1 MPRERASAGDRKG
14 GARMN
19 VIVELEKPLL
29 ELEAKIDG
37 LKKLNETQRVD
48 FSAEIRALEEK
59 ALQLKAEIF
68 GNLTP
73 WQRVHLARHPK
84 RPLALDYIA
93 QLDEFVELHGDRTFR
108 DDPSIVAGLGRL
120 GGIRICVIGEQK
132 GRDTKENL
140 YRNFGMPH
148 PEGYR
153 KAQRIMKLAE
163 KFHQPLV
170 TFIDTPGAYP
180 GIGAEERGQSEAIAT
195 CLRTLSG
202 LRTPVIVN
210 VTGEGGSGGA
220 LAIGLGDHIIM
231 LQHSIY
237 SVASPEPAATILW
250 RDATK
255 AEEAAQHLR
264 LTSDDLF
271 EFGIV
276 DEVIEE
282 PLGGAHRDAEAV
294 IARVLDADRR
304 AIDRL
309 TRLSFDALLDRRY
322 EKYRKLG
329 SHSEL
334 LHDRAAR

>member
-1 MPRERASAGDRKG
+1 
-14 GARMN
+14 MN

-29 ELEAKIDG
+29 ELEAKIEG

-48 FSAEIRALEEK
+48 FSSEIRALEEK

-93 QLDEFVELHGDRTFR
+93 ALDDFVELHGDRNFR
-108 DDPSIVAGLGRL
+108 DDPSIVAGLARL
-120 GGIRICVIGEQK
+120 GGFPIFVIGEQK

-153 KAQRIMKLAE
+153 KAERIMKLAE
-163 KFHQPLV
+163 KFSRPLV

-180 GIGAEERGQSEAIAT
+180 GIGAEERGQSEAIASA
-195 CLRTLSG
+195 LGVLSG

-220 LAIGLGDHIIM
+220 LAIGLGDHVIM

-250 RDATK
+250 RDASK
-255 AEEAAQHLR
+255 AEEAAQRLR

-276 DEVIEE
+276 DEVIAE
-282 PLGGAHRDAEAV
+282 PLGGAHRDPDSVVKRV
-294 IARVLDADRR
+294 IEADRR
-304 AIDRL
+304 AIERL
-309 TRLSFDALLDRRY
+309 RRLPYDQLLDRRY
-322 EKYRKLG
+322 EKYRKIG

-334 LHDRAAR
+334 VHDRAAR

>member
-1 MPRERASAGDRKG
+1 
-14 GARMN
+14 MN

-37 LKKLNETQRVD
+37 LKKLNESQRVD
-48 FSAEIRALEEK
+48 FSSQIRELEEK
-59 ALQLKAEIF
+59 ALELKAEIF

-84 RPLALDYIA
+84 RPLALDYISR
-93 QLDEFVELHGDRTFR
+93 LDDFIELHGDRAFR
-108 DDPSIVAGLGRL
+108 DDPSVIVGLARL
-120 GGIRICVIGEQK
+120 GETPICVIGEQK

-153 KAQRIMKLAE
+153 KAQRIMRMAE
-163 KFHQPLV
+163 KFHRPLV

-195 CLRTLSG
+195 SLLTLAG
-202 LRTPVIVN
+202 LRTRVVVN

-250 RDATK
+250 RDAGK
-255 AEEAAQHLR
+255 ADEAAARLR

-282 PLGGAHRDAEAV
+282 PLGGAQRDPDAMIEK
-294 IARVLDADRR
+294 VLAADRR

-309 TRLSFDALLDRRY
+309 LRLKSDELLDRRY
-322 EKYRKLG
+322 EKYRKIG
-329 SHSEL
+329 SHTEL
-334 LHDRAAR
+334 VHDRAAR

>member
-1 MPRERASAGDRKG
+1 
-14 GARMN
+14 MN

-48 FSAEIRALEEK
+48 FSSEIRALEEK
-59 ALQLKAEIF
+59 ALQLQAEIF

-93 QLDEFVELHGDRTFR
+93 HLEEFVELHGDRVFR
-108 DDPSIVAGLGRL
+108 DDPSIVAGLAVL
-120 GGIRICVIGEQK
+120 GGVPICVIGEQK

-153 KAQRIMKLAE
+153 KAERIMKLAE
-163 KFHQPLV
+163 KFHRPLV
-170 TFIDTPGAYP
+170 TFVDTPGAYP
-180 GIGAEERGQSEAIAT
+180 GIGAEERGQSEAIAS
-195 CLRTLSG
+195 CLLALSG

-210 VTGEGGSGGA
+210 ITGEGGSGGA
-220 LAIGLGDHIIM
+220 LAIGLGDHIVM
-231 LQHSIY
+231 LQHAIY
-237 SVASPEPAATILW
+237 SVASPEPASSILW
-250 RDATK
+250 RDASK
-255 AEEAAQHLR
+255 ADAAAAHLK

-276 DEVIEE
+276 DEVIDE
-282 PLGGAHRDAEAV
+282 PLGGAHRDAEGV
-294 IARVLDADRR
+294 IARVLDADRK
-304 AIDRL
+304 AIARL
-309 TRLSFDALLDRRY
+309 RRLDDATLLDRRY
-322 EKYRKLG
+322 EKYRRIG
-329 SHSEL
+329 SHTEL
-334 LHDRAAR
+334 VHDRAAR

>member
-1 MPRERASAGDRKG
+1 
-14 GARMN
+14 MN

-48 FSAEIRALEEK
+48 FSSQIRELEEK
-59 ALQLKAEIF
+59 ALELKAEIF

-84 RPLALDYIA
+84 RPLALDYISR
-93 QLDEFVELHGDRTFR
+93 LDTFVELHGDRTFR
-108 DDPSIVAGLGRL
+108 DDPSIVAGLGSL
-120 GGIRICVIGEQK
+120 GGVPICVIGEQK

-163 KFHQPLV
+163 KFRRPLV

-195 CLRTLSG
+195 CLHILAG

-220 LAIGLGDHIIM
+220 LAIGLGDHVVM

-237 SVASPEPAATILW
+237 SVASPEPASSILW
-250 RDATK
+250 RDASK
-255 AEEAAQHLR
+255 AEEAAKRLR

-282 PLGGAHRDAEAV
+282 PLGGAQRDPDRIIGA
-294 IARVLDADRR
+294 VLDADRR
-304 AIDRL
+304 AMQRL
-309 TRLSFDALLDRRY
+309 MRVGGDELLDRRY
-322 EKYRKLG
+322 EKYRKIG
-329 SHSEL
+329 SHLEL
-334 LHDRAAR
+334 VHDRAAR

>member
-1 MPRERASAGDRKG
+1 
-14 GARMN
+14 MN
-19 VIVELEKPLL
+19 VIVELEKPLT
-29 ELEAKIDG
+29 ELEAILRDLKNRQRETHGVDLTPKIR
-37 LKKLNETQRVD
+37 E
-48 FSAEIRALEEK
+48 LEEK
-59 ALQLKAEIF
+59 ALQLRAEIF

-73 WQRVHLARHPK
+73 WQRVHMARHPK
-84 RPLALDYIA
+84 RPLALDYISR
-93 QLDEFVELHGDRTFR
+93 LDDFVELHGDRTYR
-108 DDPSIVAGLGRL
+108 DDPSIVAGLGVL
-120 GGIRICVIGEQK
+120 GGIPICLIGEQK

-153 KAQRIMKLAE
+153 KAQRVMRLAE
-163 KFHQPLV
+163 KFHRPLV

-195 CLRTLSG
+195 SLKLLAG
-202 LRTPVIVN
+202 LRTPVVVN

-220 LAIGLGDHIIM
+220 LAIGLGDHIVM

-255 AEEAAQHLR
+255 AEEAAKRLR

-282 PLGGAHRDAEAV
+282 PLGGAQRDPEGT
-294 IARVLDADRR
+294 IAKVLAADRR
-304 AIDRL
+304 AIERL
-309 TRLSFDALLDRRY
+309 MKLDADTLLDRRY

-329 SHSEL
+329 SHTEL
-334 LHDRAAR
+334 VHDRAAR

>member
-1 MPRERASAGDRKG
+1 
-14 GARMN
+14 MN
-19 VIVELEKPLL
+19 VIVELEKPLT
-29 ELEAKIDG
+29 ELEAKIQD
-37 LKKLNETQRVD
+37 LKKFKEAQGSQGVD
-48 FSAEIRALEEK
+48 LSPAIRELEIRANE
-59 ALQLKAEIF
+59 LKAEIF
-68 GNLTP
+68 SNLTP
-73 WQRVHLARHPK
+73 WQRVHMARHPK
-84 RPLALDYIA
+84 RPLALDYISR
-93 QLDEFVELHGDRTFR
+93 LDDFVELHGDRSYR
-108 DDPSIVAGLGRL
+108 DDPSIVAGLAVLR
-120 GGIRICVIGEQK
+120 GIPICVIGEQK

-153 KAQRIMKLAE
+153 KAQRIMRLAE
-163 KFHQPLV
+163 KFHRPLV

-195 CLRTLSG
+195 SLKLLAG
-202 LRTPVIVN
+202 LRTPVVVN

-237 SVASPEPAATILW
+237 SVASPEPAASILW

-255 AEEAAQHLR
+255 AEEAAKRLR

-282 PLGGAHRDAEAV
+282 PLGGAQRDPDAT
-294 IARVLDADRR
+294 IAKVLAADRR
-304 AIDRL
+304 TIERL
-309 TRLSFDALLDRRY
+309 LKLDAETLLDRRY

-329 SHSEL
+329 AHTEL
-334 LHDRAAR
+334 VHDRAAR

>member
-1 MPRERASAGDRKG
+1 
-14 GARMN
+14 MN

-37 LKKLNETQRVD
+37 LKKLNESQRVD
-48 FSAEIRALEEK
+48 FSSQIRELEEK
-59 ALQLKAEIF
+59 ALELKAEIF

-84 RPLALDYIA
+84 RPLALDYISR
-93 QLDEFVELHGDRTFR
+93 LDDFIELHGDRAFR
-108 DDPSIVAGLGRL
+108 DDPSMIVGLARL
-120 GGIRICVIGEQK
+120 GETPICVIGEQK

-153 KAQRIMKLAE
+153 KAQRIMRMAE
-163 KFHQPLV
+163 KFHRPLV

-180 GIGAEERGQSEAIAT
+180 GIGAEERGQSEAIAAS
-195 CLRTLSG
+195 LLTLAG

-250 RDATK
+250 RDAGK
-255 AEEAAQHLR
+255 ADEAAARLR

-282 PLGGAHRDAEAV
+282 PLGGAQRDPDAV
-294 IARVLDADRR
+294 IGKVLAADRR

-309 TRLSFDALLDRRY
+309 LRLNPDELLDRRY
-322 EKYRKLG
+322 EKYRKIG
-329 SHSEL
+329 SHTEL
-334 LHDRAAR
+334 VHDRAAR

>member
-1 MPRERASAGDRKG
+1 
-14 GARMN
+14 MN
-19 VIVELEKPLL
+19 VIVELEKPLT
-29 ELEAKIDG
+29 ELEAKIRD
-37 LKKLNETQRVD
+37 LKAYRETQGVD
-48 FSAEIRALEEK
+48 LTPAIRELEEK
-59 ALQLKAEIF
+59 AHQLKAEIF

-73 WQRVHLARHPK
+73 WQRVHMARHPK
-84 RPLALDYIA
+84 RPLALEYISR
-93 QLDEFVELHGDRTFR
+93 LDDFVELHGDRSFR
-108 DDPSIVAGLGRL
+108 DDPSIVAGVGVL
-120 GGIRICVIGEQK
+120 GGIPVCVIGEQK

-153 KAQRIMKLAE
+153 KAQRIMRLAE
-163 KFHQPLV
+163 KFHRPLV

-180 GIGAEERGQSEAIAT
+180 GIGAEERGQSEAIAS
-195 CLRTLSG
+195 CLHVLSG

-237 SVASPEPAATILW
+237 SVASPEPAASILW
-250 RDATK
+250 RDASK
-255 AEEAAQHLR
+255 AEEAAKRLR

-282 PLGGAHRDAEAV
+282 PLGGAQRDPDVV
-294 IARVLDADRR
+294 IDKVLAADRR
-304 AIDRL
+304 AIERL
-309 TRLSFDALLDRRY
+309 AGIDADALLDRRY
-322 EKYRKLG
+322 EKYRKIG
-329 SHSEL
+329 AHTEL
-334 LHDRAAR
+334 VHDRAAR

>member
-1 MPRERASAGDRKG
+1 
-14 GARMN
+14 MN
-19 VIVELEKPLL
+19 VIVELEKPLQD
-29 ELEAKIDG
+29 LEAKIQD
-37 LKKLNETQRVD
+37 LKNFQKRTQGAD
-48 FSAEIRALEEK
+48 LSDAIGQLEER
-59 ALQLKAEIF
+59 ADLLKAEIF
-68 GNLTP
+68 SNLTP
-73 WQRVHLARHPK
+73 WQRVHMARHPK

-93 QLDEFVELHGDRTFR
+93 RLDEFVELHGDRAYR
-108 DDPSIVAGLGRL
+108 DDPSIVAGLGVL
-120 GGIRICVIGEQK
+120 GGIPVCVIGEQK

-153 KAQRIMKLAE
+153 KAQRIMRLAE
-163 KFHQPLV
+163 KFHRPLV

-195 CLRTLSG
+195 SLKLLAG
-202 LRTPVIVN
+202 LRTPIVVN

-220 LAIGLGDHIIM
+220 LAIGLGDHIVM

-237 SVASPEPAATILW
+237 SVASPEPAASILW

-255 AEEAAQHLR
+255 AEEAAKRLR

-282 PLGGAHRDAEAV
+282 PLGGAQRDPDGT
-294 IARVLDADRR
+294 IAKVLASDRR
-304 AIDRL
+304 AIERL
-309 TRLSFDALLDRRY
+309 MKLDADALLDRRY

-329 SHSEL
+329 AHTEL
-334 LHDRAAR
+334 VHDRAAR

>member
-1 MPRERASAGDRKG
+1 
-14 GARMN
+14 MN
-19 VIVELEKPLL
+19 VIVELEKPLT
-29 ELEAKIDG
+29 ELETILRD
-37 LKKLNETQRVD
+37 LKNRQRETQGVD
-48 FSAEIRALEEK
+48 LTPKIRELEEK
-59 ALQLKAEIF
+59 AQQLRAEIF

-73 WQRVHLARHPK
+73 WQRVHMARHPK
-84 RPLALDYIA
+84 RPLALDYISR
-93 QLDEFVELHGDRTFR
+93 LDDFVELHGDRAYR
-108 DDPSIVAGLGRL
+108 DDPSIVAGLGVL
-120 GGIRICVIGEQK
+120 GGIPVCVIGEQK

-153 KAQRIMKLAE
+153 KAQRVMRLAE
-163 KFHQPLV
+163 KFHRPLV

-180 GIGAEERGQSEAIAT
+180 GIGAEERGQSEAIAAS
-195 CLRTLSG
+195 LKLLAG
-202 LRTPVIVN
+202 LRTPVVVN

-255 AEEAAQHLR
+255 AEEAAKRLR

-282 PLGGAHRDAEAV
+282 PLGGAQRDAEGTVAK
-294 IARVLDADRR
+294 VLAADRR
-304 AIDRL
+304 ALERL
-309 TRLSFDALLDRRY
+309 MKLDTDTLLDRRY

-329 SHSEL
+329 AHTEL
-334 LHDRAAR
+334 VHDRAAR

>member
-1 MPRERASAGDRKG
+1 
-14 GARMN
+14 MN
-19 VIVELEKPLL
+19 VIVELEKEVT
-29 ELEAKIDG
+29 ELEAILRD
-37 LKKLNETQRVD
+37 LKNRQRETQGVD
-48 FSAEIRALEEK
+48 LTPKIRELEEK
-59 ALQLKAEIF
+59 TLELRAEIF

-73 WQRVHLARHPK
+73 WQRVHMARHPK

-93 QLDEFVELHGDRTFR
+93 RLDDFVELHGDRAYR
-108 DDPSIVAGLGRL
+108 DDPSIVAGLGVL
-120 GGIRICVIGEQK
+120 GGMPICVIGEQK

-153 KAQRIMKLAE
+153 KAQRVMRLAE
-163 KFHQPLV
+163 KFHRPLV

-195 CLRTLSG
+195 SLKLLAG
-202 LRTPVIVN
+202 LRTPVVVN

-220 LAIGLGDHIIM
+220 LAIGLGDHIVM

-255 AEEAAQHLR
+255 AEEAAKRLR

-282 PLGGAHRDAEAV
+282 PLGGAQRDPEGT
-294 IARVLDADRR
+294 IAKVLAADRR
-304 AIDRL
+304 AIERL
-309 TRLSFDALLDRRY
+309 MKLDADTLLDRRY

-329 SHSEL
+329 SHTEL
-334 LHDRAAR
+334 VHDRAAR

>member
-1 MPRERASAGDRKG
+1 
-14 GARMN
+14 MN

-37 LKKLNETQRVD
+37 LKKLNESQRVD
-48 FSAEIRALEEK
+48 FSSEIRALEEK

-84 RPLALDYIA
+84 RPLALDYISR
-93 QLDEFVELHGDRTFR
+93 LDDFIELHGDRAFR
-108 DDPSIVAGLGRL
+108 DDPSVIAGLGKL
-120 GGIRICVIGEQK
+120 GDTAICVIGEQK

-153 KAQRIMKLAE
+153 KAQRIMRMAE
-163 KFHQPLV
+163 KFHRPLV

-195 CLRTLSG
+195 SLLTLAG

-220 LAIGLGDHIIM
+220 LAIGLGDHIVM

-237 SVASPEPAATILW
+237 SVASPEPAASILW

-255 AEEAAQHLR
+255 ADEAAARLR

-282 PLGGAHRDAEAV
+282 PLGGAQRDPDAM
-294 IARVLDADRR
+294 IAKVLAADRR
-304 AIDRL
+304 AIDKL
-309 TRLSFDALLDRRY
+309 ARLSADELLDRRY
-322 EKYRKLG
+322 EKYRKIG
-329 SHSEL
+329 SHTEL
-334 LHDRAAR
+334 VNDRAAR

>member
-1 MPRERASAGDRKG
+1 
-14 GARMN
+14 MN
-19 VIVELEKPLL
+19 VIVELEKEVT
-29 ELEAKIDG
+29 ELEAILRD
-37 LKKLNETQRVD
+37 LKNRQRETQGVD
-48 FSAEIRALEEK
+48 LTPKIRELEEK
-59 ALQLKAEIF
+59 TLELRAEIF

-73 WQRVHLARHPK
+73 WQRVHMARHPK
-84 RPLALDYIA
+84 RPLALDYISR
-93 QLDEFVELHGDRTFR
+93 LDDFVELHGDRTYR
-108 DDPSIVAGLGRL
+108 DDPSIVAGLGVL
-120 GGIRICVIGEQK
+120 GGIPICVIGEQK

-153 KAQRIMKLAE
+153 KAQRIMRLAE
-163 KFHQPLV
+163 KFHRPLV

-195 CLRTLSG
+195 SLKLLAG
-202 LRTPVIVN
+202 LRTPVVVN

-220 LAIGLGDHIIM
+220 LAIGLGDHIVM

-255 AEEAAQHLR
+255 AEEAAKRLR

-276 DEVIEE
+276 DEIIDE
-282 PLGGAHRDAEAV
+282 PLGGAQRDPDGT
-294 IARVLDADRR
+294 IAKVLDADRR

-309 TRLSFDALLDRRY
+309 MKLDAETLLDRRY

-329 SHSEL
+329 SHTEL
-334 LHDRAAR
+334 VHDRAAR

>member
-1 MPRERASAGDRKG
+1 
-14 GARMN
+14 MN
-19 VIVELEKPLL
+19 VIVELEKPLT
-29 ELEAKIDG
+29 ELEAKIQE
-37 LKKLNETQRVD
+37 LKKVNEAQGVD
-48 FSAEIRALEEK
+48 LSSAIRDLEVRANTIRAD
-59 ALQLKAEIF
+59 IF
-68 GNLTP
+68 SNLTP
-73 WQRVHLARHPK
+73 WQRVHMARHPK

-93 QLDEFVELHGDRTFR
+93 RLDDFVELHGDRTYR
-108 DDPSIVAGLGRL
+108 DDPSIVAGLGVL
-120 GGIRICVIGEQK
+120 GGIPICLIGEQK

-153 KAQRIMKLAE
+153 KAQRVMRLAE
-163 KFHQPLV
+163 KFHRPLV

-195 CLRTLSG
+195 SLKLLAG
-202 LRTPVIVN
+202 LRTPVVVN

-220 LAIGLGDHIIM
+220 LAIGLGDHIVM

-255 AEEAAQHLR
+255 AEEAAKRLR

-276 DEVIEE
+276 DEVIDE
-282 PLGGAHRDAEAV
+282 PLGGAQRDPEGT
-294 IARVLDADRR
+294 IAKVLAADRRSIERLMKLDAD
-304 AIDRL
+304 
-309 TRLSFDALLDRRY
+309 TLLDRRY

-329 SHSEL
+329 SHTEL
-334 LHDRAAR
+334 VHDRAAR

>member
-1 MPRERASAGDRKG
+1 
-14 GARMN
+14 MN
-19 VIVELEKPLL
+19 VIVELEKPLT
-29 ELEAKIDG
+29 ELEARISD
-37 LKKLNETQRVD
+37 LKKYKETQGVD
-48 FSAEIRALEEK
+48 YTPAIRDLEERVK
-59 ALQLKAEIF
+59 QLKAEIF
-68 GNLTP
+68 SNLTP

-84 RPLALDYIA
+84 RPLALDYIS
-93 QLDEFVELHGDRTFR
+93 QLDDFVELHGDRVYR
-108 DDPSIVAGLGRL
+108 DDPAIIAGLGVL
-120 GGIRICVIGEQK
+120 AGTAICVIGEQK

-153 KAQRIMKLAE
+153 KAQRVMKMAE
-163 KFHQPLV
+163 KFKRPLV

-195 CLRTLSG
+195 CLSVLAG
-202 LRTPVIVN
+202 LRTPVVVN
-210 VTGEGGSGGA
+210 ITGEGGSGGA

-237 SVASPEPAATILW
+237 SVASPEPAASILW

-255 AEEAAQHLR
+255 AEEAAKRLR

-282 PLGGAHRDAEAV
+282 PLGGAHRDADAV
-294 IARVLDADRR
+294 VRSVLAADKR

-309 TRLSFDALLDRRY
+309 AGIGCDALLDRRY
-322 EKYRKLG
+322 EKYRKIG
-329 SHSEL
+329 AHTEL
-334 LHDRAAR
+334 VHDRAAR

>member
-1 MPRERASAGDRKG
+1 
-14 GARMN
+14 MN
-19 VIVELEKPLL
+19 VIVELEKEVT
-29 ELEAKIDG
+29 ELEAILRD
-37 LKKLNETQRVD
+37 LKNRQRETQGVD
-48 FSAEIRALEEK
+48 LTPKIRELEEK
-59 ALQLKAEIF
+59 THELRAEIF

-73 WQRVHLARHPK
+73 WQRVHMARHPK
-84 RPLALDYIA
+84 RPLALDYISR
-93 QLDEFVELHGDRTFR
+93 LDDFVELHGDRTFR
-108 DDPSIVAGLGRL
+108 DDPSVVAGLAVL
-120 GGIRICVIGEQK
+120 GGIPICVIGEQK

-153 KAQRIMKLAE
+153 KAQRIMRLAE
-163 KFHQPLV
+163 KFHRPLV

-180 GIGAEERGQSEAIAT
+180 GIGAEERGQSEAIASS
-195 CLRTLSG
+195 LKLLAG
-202 LRTPVIVN
+202 LRTPVVVN

-220 LAIGLGDHIIM
+220 LAIGLGDHVVM

-255 AEEAAQHLR
+255 AEEAAKRLR

-282 PLGGAHRDAEAV
+282 PLGGAQRDPDGT
-294 IARVLDADRR
+294 IAKVLAADRR
-304 AIDRL
+304 AIERL
-309 TRLSFDALLDRRY
+309 MKLDAETLLDRRY

-329 SHSEL
+329 SHTEL
-334 LHDRAAR
+334 VHDRAAR

>member
-1 MPRERASAGDRKG
+1 
-14 GARMN
+14 MN

-48 FSAEIRALEEK
+48 FSSQIRELEEK
-59 ALQLKAEIF
+59 ALELKAEIF

-84 RPLALDYIA
+84 RPLALDYISR
-93 QLDEFVELHGDRTFR
+93 LDDFIELHGDRAFR
-108 DDPSIVAGLGRL
+108 DDPSVIAGLGRL
-120 GGIRICVIGEQK
+120 GDIPICVIGEQK

-153 KAQRIMKLAE
+153 KAQRIMRMAE
-163 KFHQPLV
+163 KFHRPLV

-195 CLRTLSG
+195 SLLTLSG

-231 LQHSIY
+231 LQHAIY

-250 RDATK
+250 RDASK
-255 AEEAAQHLR
+255 ADEAAARLR

-282 PLGGAHRDAEAV
+282 PLGGAQRDPDAMIEK
-294 IARVLDADRR
+294 VLAADRH
-304 AIDRL
+304 AIERL
-309 TRLSFDALLDRRY
+309 ARLSLDDLLDRRY
-322 EKYRKLG
+322 EKYRKIG
-329 SHSEL
+329 SHTEL
-334 LHDRAAR
+334 VDDRAAR